1 MRFRVFSL
9 RVLIGITQKT
19 DKLGRQVQN
28 MGRILWIILV
38 VILAVWVIGFLLDV
52 AGGLIHILLIIAAI
66 VLIVLRRDIPIPHS
80 CRKAMMKMHR

>member
-9 RVLIGITQKT
+9 GVLIGITQKI
-19 DKLGRQVQN
+19 DKQERQVQN

-66 VLIVLRRDIPIPHS
+66 VLIVNLVTG
-80 CRKAMMKMHR
+80 RKGV

>member
-1 MRFRVFSL
+1 MGNGRFSVFSL
-9 RVLIGITQKT
+9 RVVIVITQKIHENE
-19 DKLGRQVQN
+19 RRVEN

-66 VLIVLRRDIPIPHS
+66 VLIINLVTG
-80 CRKAMMKMHR
+80 RKGV

>member
-1 MRFRVFSL
+1 
-9 RVLIGITQKT
+9 
-19 DKLGRQVQN
+19 

-66 VLIVLRRDIPIPHS
+66 VLIINLVTG
-80 CRKAMMKMHR
+80 RKGV

>member
-9 RVLIGITQKT
+9 RVMIVITQKI
-19 DKLGRQVQN
+19 DIQERQVQN

-66 VLIVLRRDIPIPHS
+66 VLIVNLVTG
-80 CRKAMMKMHR
+80 RKGV

>member
-1 MRFRVFSL
+1 MRFRGFSL
-9 RVLIGITQKT
+9 RVLIDITQKI
-19 DKLGRQVQN
+19 DKHERQVQN

-66 VLIVLRRDIPIPHS
+66 VLIVNLVTG
-80 CRKAMMKMHR
+80 RKGV